1 MRNEPRKEDTGP
13 WTGLRITSLEV
24 TVPSDEGQW
33 IHTPACV
40 FFLVTSPH
48 SREVTVKVS
57 IPVTHALC
65 AILTWESNI
74 HGSTSNLHSLFYF
87 PPISDEAHTFPLLLR
102 FFVKAVSTITP
113 AQRVDVKTSAS
124 TPSLGSTQTQT
135 SFPHGSYPLLF
146 WKCVVFV
153 LLSYSLVPLFPS
165 CHLLLASL
173 LWKQLK
179 NQEVTFW
186 NPVAFPWFVLKLNQS
201 VIFKMLPHSLKLLP
215 PVFVGLATFYCVPS
229 LSSQS
234 SLHSPH
240 PSSVGVL

>member
-1 MRNEPRKEDTGP
+1 M
-13 WTGLRITSLEV
+13 
-24 TVPSDEGQW
+24 PSDEGQW

-135 SFPHGSYPLLF
+135 SFPHGSPAVLKMCGLCAALLLPGAPLPFLPSASSLAALETIEKSRSNF
-146 WKCVVFV
+146 LKSSG
-153 LLSYSLVPLFPS
+153 LSLVCP
-165 CHLLLASL
+165 
-173 LWKQLK
+173 Q
-179 NQEVTFW
+179 T
-186 NPVAFPWFVLKLNQS
+186 QS
-201 VIFKMLPHSLKLLP
+201 VCNF
-215 PVFVGLATFYCVPS
+215 
-229 LSSQS
+229 
-234 SLHSPH
+234 
-240 PSSVGVL
+240 